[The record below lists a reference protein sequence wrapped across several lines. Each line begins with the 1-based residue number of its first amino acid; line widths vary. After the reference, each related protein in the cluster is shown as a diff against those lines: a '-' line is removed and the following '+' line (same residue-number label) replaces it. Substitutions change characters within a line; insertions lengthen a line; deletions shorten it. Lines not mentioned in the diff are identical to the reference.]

1 MGKRFDLGD
10 SPEDRATYAAW
21 RRGVIIFYCFIAL
34 VVVAAIAAVHSPAAD
49 RLAGN

>member
-1 MGKRFDLGD
+1 MSKRFDLSG

-21 RRGVIIFYCFIAL
+21 RRGVMFFYCFIAL
-34 VVVAAIAAVHSPAAD
+34 VIVAAIAAVHTPVAD